1 MRREDGFSLALST
14 EKALSSVM
22 YALVKTKPAPGAEIK
37 TVARPEVGEHD
48 VLVEI
53 RAATVCGTDVHI
65 WEWNQWAQN
74 RIKPSLI
81 MGHELCGE
89 VVEAGEK
96 VTRVKVGDLISAETH
111 IVDNTCYQCLTGRK
125 HVCNNVKV
133 LGVDRDGAFADYIV
147 IPEENAWI
155 NDAGLD
161 PFVAS
166 IQEPLGNAVHA
177 ALPANNI
184 EDIAGGYAIVLGC
197 GPIGLMAVAVLKE
210 LGASKVIATEVKPLR
225 LEFAKVMG
233 ADLTLNP
240 QEEKDIVGKVLD
252 YTDGRGVDVVLEM
265 SGAPSALIQGLEM
278 ATNGGRVSLLGLP
291 DNPVSIDLPRL
302 VIFKGLR
309 IFGITGRRMYE
320 TWYQVRELLSN
331 TDFGAKMGR
340 LITHRLPMK
349 DIAEGMDLINSGKA
363 IKVGL
368 YPQWE

>member
-1 MRREDGFSLALST
+1 
-14 EKALSSVM
+14 M
-22 YALVKTKPAPGAEIK
+22 YALVKSKPAPGAEVK
-37 TVARPEVGEHD
+37 SVARPEVGEHE

-74 RIKPSLI
+74 RIKTPLVI
-81 MGHELCGE
+81 GHELCGE
-89 VVEAGEK
+89 VIEAGEK
-96 VTRVKVGDLISAETH
+96 VTRVKVGDLVSAETH
-111 IVDNTCYQCLTGRK
+111 IADNICYQCLTGRK
-125 HVCNNVKV
+125 HLCNHMEI
-133 LGVDRDGAFADYIV
+133 LGVDRDGAFADYTV
-147 IPEENAWI
+147 LPEENAWV
-155 NDAGLD
+155 NDPGLD

-184 EDIAGGYAIVLGC
+184 EDIAGRYAIVLGC
-197 GPIGLMAVAVLKE
+197 GPIGLMAIAVLKK

-225 LEFAKVMG
+225 LEFAKSMG

-240 QEEKDIVGKVLD
+240 REEDIVRKVLD
-252 YTDGRGVDVVLEM
+252 YTGGRGVDIVLEM

-278 ATNGGRVSLLGLP
+278 ATNGGRISLLGLP
-291 DNPVSIDLPRL
+291 DNPVTIDLSNL

-320 TWYQVRELLSN
+320 TWYQVREFLN
-331 TDFGAKMGR
+331 DGDFRAKMGH
-340 LITHRLPMK
+340 LITHKMPMK
-349 DIAEGMDLINSGKA
+349 DIAEGMELINSGKA

-368 YPQWE
+368 YPQWK